1 MACYL
6 PSPRQLGFANQIIF
20 NQTPTP
26 PLVAP
31 SHAAWGFAALGKA
44 GFDIPA
50 GPIPLLLKFR
60 LPMGVSSFPGILI
73 WLMNHP
79 PFLWVGVGWGAASP
93 GTGLCSPG
101 LSPSWEGWWPQG
113 TRSLGALPACFVLQ
127 PLILPGVLP
136 TFMVFH
142 LLQVWGKQLSLA
154 SPLMYQLQGPA
165 VALGN
170 WQQ

>member
-79 PFLWVGVGWGAASP
+79 PFLWCLGGSGLGCSLPRDRFVQPWVKPKLGGVVATGDPLTWSPPSMFCSAAP
-93 GTGLCSPG
+93 N
-101 LSPSWEGWWPQG
+101 PSWCTSHIYGLPPTSG
-113 TRSLGALPACFVLQ
+113 LGKAAF
-127 PLILPGVLP
+127 PGVSID
-136 TFMVFH
+136 V
-142 LLQVWGKQLSLA
+142 
-154 SPLMYQLQGPA
+154 PA
-165 VALGN
+165 PGSGCCPG
-170 WQQ
+170 